1 MNTERTVRKT
11 TCQILEMVDEGLLDA
26 KTVLQAALMYMSEY
40 DVADMAHANEL
51 IVEDEDEEPDDIDDR
66 TTEDDA

>member
-1 MNTERTVRKT
+1 
-11 TCQILEMVDEGLLDA
+11 MVDEGLLDA
-26 KTVLQAALMYMSEY
+26 KTVLQDALMYMSEY